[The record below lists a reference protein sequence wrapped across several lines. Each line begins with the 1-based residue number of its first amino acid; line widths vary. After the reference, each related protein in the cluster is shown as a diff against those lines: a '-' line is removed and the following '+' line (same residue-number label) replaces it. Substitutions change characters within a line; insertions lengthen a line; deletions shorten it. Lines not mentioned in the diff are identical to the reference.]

1 MIINVKWDALLNHD
15 PVHMIEREDVQKNLE
30 NLRGLYIDCGFRDQY
45 NLHFGARQLVEK
57 LENLGITHTYEEFDD
72 THSSID
78 YRMDIS
84 LPFLYRSLT
93 E

>member
-1 MIINVKWDALLNHD
+1 
-15 PVHMIEREDVQKNLE
+15 
-30 NLRGLYIDCGFRDQY
+30 
-45 NLHFGARQLVEK
+45 LVEK
-57 LENLGITHTYEEFDD
+57 LEEFGITHIYDEFED

-84 LPFLYRSLT
+84 LPFLYKSLT